1 MHTKSVWK
9 NPISLIIAASS
20 LLLGGFFFYSCTT
33 LKNVVNIP
41 FDVSQLQRINHLIS
55 PEQAAD
61 LTSRF
66 DRTRGSWSKR
76 SMPVSEAFNKRQVD
90 SLLNQQGC
98 VGIRIRYGMDDQ
110 GQVRM
115 VLYGIN
121 EQGKD
126 IAELGWNEPK
136 TGLAQNRKQKGSD
149 QQFFDSPIILENGQR
164 CPQYCP

>member
-9 NPISLIIAASS
+9 NPISLIIAAGG
-20 LLLGGFFFYSCTT
+20 LLWGSFFFYSCTS
-33 LKNVVNIP
+33 LKNVVNLP
-41 FDVSQLQRINHLIS
+41 FDVSQLQRINHHIN
-55 PEQAAD
+55 PEQAAE
-61 LTSRF
+61 LTNRYS
-66 DRTRGSWSKR
+66 RTRGSWSKKT
-76 SMPVSEAFNKRQVD
+76 MPASEAFNKREVD

-98 VGIRIRYGMDDQ
+98 VGIRIRYGMDEQ

-126 IAELGWNEPK
+126 IAEMNGNELK
-136 TGLAQNRKQKGSD
+136 TDLAQNRKQKGSD
-149 QQFFDSPIILENGQR
+149 QQFFDPPIILENGQR